1 MSEEIKYYYSA
12 SNNSFYP
19 LSLKDD
25 YDVVDSWPSDAVAI
39 SEKWYNYLMEGQM
52 KGKLII
58 SNEYGEPIL
67 SEPAPLTK
75 QELIQFAEN
84 KKEELLREIR
94 EKTQIWQTQLA
105 LGIISDEDRKRLI
118 QWMLHAQQVAVT
130 DTSASPVDW
139 PEQPR

>member
-75 QELIQFAEN
+75 QEQIQFAEN

-105 LGIISDEDRKRLI
+105 LGIISDEDRQRLI

-130 DTSASPVDW
+130 DTSANPVDW

>member
-105 LGIISDEDRKRLI
+105 LGIISDEDRQRLI

-130 DTSASPVDW
+130 DTSANPVDW
-139 PEQPR
+139 PEQPQ

>member
-75 QELIQFAEN
+75 QELIHFAEN

-105 LGIISDEDRKRLI
+105 LGIISDEDKQRLI

-130 DTSASPVDW
+130 DTSANPVDW

>member
-1 MSEEIKYYYSA
+1 MSEEIKYYFSA

-105 LGIISDEDRKRLI
+105 LGIISDEDR
-118 QWMLHAQQVAVT
+118 
-130 DTSASPVDW
+130 
-139 PEQPR
+139 

>member
-105 LGIISDEDRKRLI
+105 LGIISDEDRQRLI

-130 DTSASPVDW
+130 DTSANPVDW

>member
-1 MSEEIKYYYSA
+1 MSEEIKYYFSA

-105 LGIISDEDRKRLI
+105 LGIISDEDRQRLI

-130 DTSASPVDW
+130 DTSANPVDW

>member
-39 SEKWYNYLMEGQM
+39 SEKWYNYLMEGLM

-105 LGIISDEDRKRLI
+105 LGIISDEDRQRLI

-130 DTSASPVDW
+130 DTSANPVDW

>member
-1 MSEEIKYYYSA
+1 MLEEIKYYYSA

-25 YDVVDSWPSDAVAI
+25 YDVVNTWPSDAVAI

-58 SNEYGEPIL
+58 SNEYGEPKL

-75 QELIQFAEN
+75 QELIQLAEN
-84 KKEELLREIR
+84 KKDELLKEIR

-105 LGIISDEDRKRLI
+105 LGIISDEDRQSLI
-118 QWMLHAQQVAVT
+118 QWMLHAQQVAAT
-130 DTSASPVDW
+130 DTSANPVVW